1 MFAPEI
7 VLPTINNFNEKYSDK
22 LWGPYGYFDSFNPT
36 LNWFN
41 KEYIGIDQGPLLLMI
56 ENFRTGLIWN
66 YVMKDSVIQMG
77 LTRLGFEYL
86 K

>member
-1 MFAPEI
+1 M
-7 VLPTINNFNEKYSDK
+7 INMVKE

-56 ENFRTGLIWN
+56 ENFRSGLVWD
-66 YVMKDSVIQMG
+66 YVMKDPIIQKG
-77 LTRLGFEYL
+77 LNRLGFSI
-86 K
+86 